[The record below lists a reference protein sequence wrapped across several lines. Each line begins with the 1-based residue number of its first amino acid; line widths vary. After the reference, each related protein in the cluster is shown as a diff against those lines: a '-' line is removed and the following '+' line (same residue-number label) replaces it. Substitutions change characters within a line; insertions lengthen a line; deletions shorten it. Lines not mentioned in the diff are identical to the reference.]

1 MTGEPAGFLTRLIAY
16 IIDGIIV
23 GIIVGIFGGIGTAID
38 PDQQG
43 AYIILSLIGVI
54 IGLLYYAILWSS
66 SGQSLGKKLVG
77 VKVVTDEGTP
87 PGFFRALL
95 RVLIGYPISGIII
108 YLGFLWVIWDANK
121 QGWHDKIFGTHVVK
135 A

>member
-1 MTGEPAGFLTRLIAY
+1 MTGEPAGFLTRLVAY
-16 IIDGIIV
+16 IVDYIIV
-23 GIIVGIFGGIGTAID
+23 GIVVGIFYGIGMAVD
-38 PDQQG
+38 PNQQG
-43 AYIILSLIGVI
+43 TFAIPVLIGAI

-66 SGQSLGKKLVG
+66 SGQTLGKKLVG
-77 VKVVTDEGTP
+77 VKVVTDDGTP

-95 RVLIGYPISGIII
+95 RFIIGYPISGLII

>member
-1 MTGEPAGFLTRLIAY
+1 MPGEPAGFLTRLVAY
-16 IIDGIIV
+16 IIDAIIV
-23 GIIVGIFGGIGTAID
+23 GIIGSIFSGIGVAID
-38 PDQQG
+38 PERSG
-43 AYIILSLIGVI
+43 AYFIFALIGTI

-66 SGQSLGKKLVG
+66 SGQSLGKKLVN
-77 VKVVTDEGTP
+77 VKVVTDDGTP

-95 RVLIGYPISGIII
+95 RALIGYPISALIIF
-108 YLGFLWVIWDANK
+108 LGFLWVIWDANK

>member
-1 MTGEPAGFLTRLIAY
+1 MTGEPAGFLTRLVAY
-16 IIDGIIV
+16 IIDYIV
-23 GIIVGIFGGIGTAID
+23 VAIIVGIFYSIGMAID
-38 PDQQG
+38 PNQQG
-43 AYIILSLIGVI
+43 AYIILYMIGVV

-77 VKVVTDEGTP
+77 VRVVTDDGTP

-95 RVLIGYPISGIII
+95 RVLIGYPISGLIIC
-108 YLGFLWVIWDANK
+108 LGFLWVIWDANK

>member
-1 MTGEPAGFLTRLIAY
+1 MPGEPAGFLTRLVAY

-23 GIIVGIFGGIGTAID
+23 GIIVGIFGGIAMALD
-38 PDQQG
+38 PEQG
-43 AYIILSLIGVI
+43 GVYIILYVIGVI

-66 SGQSLGKKLVG
+66 SGQSLGKRVVG
-77 VKVVTDEGTP
+77 VKVVTNDGTP

-108 YLGFLWVIWDANK
+108 YLGFLWIIWDANK
-121 QGWHDKIFGTHVVK
+121 QGWHDKIFGTYVIK